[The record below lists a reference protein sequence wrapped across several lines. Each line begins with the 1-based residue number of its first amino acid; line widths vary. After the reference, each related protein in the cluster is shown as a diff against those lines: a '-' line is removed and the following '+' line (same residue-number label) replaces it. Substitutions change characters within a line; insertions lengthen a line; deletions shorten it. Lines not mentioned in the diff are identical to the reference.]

1 MGWII
6 LATAG
11 QFLNAIVAILDK
23 YIVSDERLLPK
34 PFVFAFYS
42 CLITGFWV
50 LIFLIGLLPGLTGL
64 GAPSLANIQ
73 SPTIQVI
80 GMALLS
86 AYAFFI
92 ALVSMYDALQRSDA
106 ATVIPVIG
114 SVVAL
119 ASFVLSYL
127 LLGDALPT
135 NFIYGIALLAV
146 GSALVAQTF
155 PKRTIVVQVIHS
167 GIFFALHYITM
178 KGLFDETNFDDGFF
192 WSRVGLVIFALSL
205 LLVPMYWQKIT
216 ENSQKV
222 TARGGLL
229 VLGSKMLAG
238 VASFL
243 LLKATDWGEVA
254 VVQSLEALKFVFI
267 VVITTML
274 AHWLPPTATEREL
287 RPQEVWRRVLY
298 IAVIAM
304 GFFILFT

>member
-6 LATAG
+6 LATMG

-23 YIVSDERLLPK
+23 YIVSDDRLLPK

-50 LIFLIGLLPGLTGL
+50 LIFLLGLIPSMAGL
-64 GAPSLANIQ
+64 GAPTLANIQ
-73 SPTIQVI
+73 SPTIEVV

-114 SVVAL
+114 SVAAL

-127 LLGDALPT
+127 LLDDALPA
-135 NFIYGIALLAV
+135 NFIYGIILLAV

-167 GIFFALHYITM
+167 GIFFALHYVTM

-192 WSRVGLVIFALSL
+192 WSRIGLVLFALSL
-205 LLVPMYWQKIT
+205 LLVPIYWQKIT
-216 ENSQKV
+216 ENTQKI
-222 TARGGLL
+222 TPQAGLL
-229 VLGSKMLAG
+229 VIGSKVLAG
-238 VASFL
+238 IASFL

-267 VVITTML
+267 IVVTVIL
-274 AHWLPPTATEREL
+274 AHWLPAAATEREM

-298 IAVIAM
+298 IAVIAV